1 MDYAN
6 SKMAVLIAEYVHR
19 DRDRRLLLLRY
30 IDGHTYERIAEEV
43 DMSVRQVQNIDYK
56 FRNSV
61 LIHHYRDLN

>member
-6 SKMAVLIAEYVHR
+6 SKMAALIAEYVHR
-19 DRDRRLLLLRY
+19 DIDRRLLLLRY

-61 LIHHYRDLN
+61 LVQHYRDLN